1 MRMPLKIEQAPL
13 RRWESPLKPS
23 PTSGP
28 QLIFNG
34 SDSKMAKT
42 SRRIHPN
49 EPLHCTEWHGD

>member
-1 MRMPLKIEQAPL
+1 MRMPLKIEQTPL
-13 RRWESPLKPS
+13 RHWESPLKPS

-34 SDSKMAKT
+34 SDSKVVKT

-49 EPLHCTEWHGD
+49 EPLYGIDGCGD